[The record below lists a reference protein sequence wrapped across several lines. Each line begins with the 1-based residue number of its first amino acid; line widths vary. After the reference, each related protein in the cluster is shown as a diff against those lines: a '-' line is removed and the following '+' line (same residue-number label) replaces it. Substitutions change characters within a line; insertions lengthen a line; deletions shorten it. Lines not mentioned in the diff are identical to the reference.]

1 MKTYMGSVNGIS
13 IWVDPD
19 MLPGAIRLQSKIM
32 CEDKD
37 KAYYQGR
44 ADTLDDVIAY
54 LTSHFPITT
63 SDYIGTLTA
72 ARDAYLTMLTE
83 MANE

>member
-1 MKTYMGSVNGIS
+1 MKTFMGSVNGIS

-19 MLPGAIRLQSKIM
+19 LLPGIIRLQNKIM

-44 ADTLDDVIAY
+44 VDALDDVIAY
-54 LTSHFPITT
+54 LTGHFPITC
-63 SDYIGTLTA
+63 SDYLRTLTA

-83 MANE
+83 MLK